1 MIKFP
6 ADQGLLQLGE
16 LGLAFL
22 LSALLGLEREL
33 RNKSAGLRTNTLVG
47 VGAALFMLVSKYGFN
62 DVIEP
67 WRVTLDPS
75 RVAAQVASGIGF
87 IGGGLI
93 FVRRDAVCGLTT
105 AAVVWMSAA
114 VGLACGAGLPVLAIA
129 VTVGHFLVVYG
140 FTALNRRLPDS
151 QLVDMPLRLT
161 LLDGGDTL
169 RRVLETCTAREFSIM
184 EVNAERS
191 VPRCRY
197 PGHDHLHA
205 DGMERAPSRRTVSV
219 ALLLRGR
226 GRADELTTVLDE
238 IPGVVAVSIGHVE
251 ETAENVQRPK
261 IRLYGG

>member
-6 ADQGLLQLGE
+6 TDQGLLQLGE

-47 VGAALFMLVSKYGFN
+47 VGAALFMLVSKYGFT

-161 LLDGGDTL
+161 YLDGGDTL
-169 RRVLETCTAREFSIM
+169 RQALETCTARDFTIL
-184 EVNAERS
+184 EVNVERS
-191 VPRCRY
+191 VPPCRY
-197 PGHDHLHA
+197 PGHDQLDP
-205 DGMERAPSRRTVSV
+205 DGMERALSGRTVSV
-219 ALLLRGR
+219 VLLLRG
-226 GRADELTTVLDE
+226 GGKVGELIAVLDE
-238 IPGVVAVSIGHVE
+238 ISGIVAVNIGYVE
-251 ETAENVQRPK
+251 ETTEKVQRPK
-261 IRLYGG
+261 VRLYSS